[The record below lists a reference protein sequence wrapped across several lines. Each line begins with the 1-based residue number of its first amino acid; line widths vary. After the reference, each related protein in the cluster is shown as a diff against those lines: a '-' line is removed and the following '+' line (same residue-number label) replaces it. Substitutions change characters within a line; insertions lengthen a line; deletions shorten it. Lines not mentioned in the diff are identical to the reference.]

1 MKKNLWMGLT
11 FLASS
16 AFAAQY
22 DLKSPDGKIQIQIET
37 EPVATYSVSF
47 NGKEVLAP
55 SPFSMTFDNGETI
68 GSKLNVISTKRDSKK
83 ETLRP
88 VVRQKSESIL
98 SNYNELTLNAKNYK
112 VHFRAYDDGIA
123 YRFETSFPKN
133 KIKVISEEVAY
144 CFPGDFK
151 TLFPEEKSV
160 ISPQQALYKDLKLSE
175 IQTDKFCSTPLIV
188 KPDDSTRLLI
198 TESDLESYPGM
209 FLKKQNE
216 KELGGKFAE
225 FATAEKE
232 TKDRICYPTKRA
244 NYLAETKGKRS
255 YPWRTMVISKNDK
268 DLIDNQLVYKL
279 APEAESKNDFSWVKP
294 GKISWDWWNASSVYG
309 VDFKS
314 GINTDTY
321 KYFVDFASKYGI
333 EYVVID
339 DGWSEDW
346 DVTKPI
352 AEMNMEDL
360 IDYADKKNVGIIL
373 WVSWVPFEQKMDEAF
388 ALYEKWGV
396 KGLKVDFMNRDDQ
409 RMVDF
414 YYNVARK
421 AEKHK
426 MLVDFH
432 GSYKPTGWSRTFPH
446 VMTSE
451 GVAGLENCKWSA
463 IATPKHNVT
472 LPFIRMV
479 AGPMDYTPGGMN
491 NLHEKDFKIWFDTP
505 AAIGTR
511 CHQLGMYVVYESPL
525 QMLADSPT
533 HYYKE
538 DDCMEF
544 LSKVPVVWDETRV
557 LEGEIGEHIVV
568 ARRKGDKWYIGGMTG
583 EKGKTFDVK
592 LDFIDGEK
600 TMTSW
605 EDGTNVAMQARDYAK
620 KTKKVS
626 KGDTISLNMYDGGG
640 YVAIIE

>member
-1 MKKNLWMGLT
+1 MKKNLWMALT

-22 DLKSPDGKIQIQIET
+22 DLKSPDGKIRVTIET

-47 NGKEVLAP
+47 NGKEILAP
-55 SPFSMTFDNGETI
+55 SPFSMTFNNGKII
-68 GSKLNVISTKRDSKK
+68 GKNMKGASVKRDSKNEVLK
-83 ETLRP
+83 P
-88 VVRQKSESIL
+88 VVRQKCESID
-98 SNYNELTLNAKNYK
+98 NKFNELTLKDKEYQ
-112 VHFRAYDDGIA
+112 VHFRAYDDGVA
-123 YRFETSFPKN
+123 YRFETGFPG
-133 KIKVISEEVAY
+133 KVKVMGEEVAY
-144 CFPGDFK
+144 CFPDDFK
-151 TLFPEEKSV
+151 TLFPEEKSM
-160 ISPQQALYKDLKLSE
+160 ISPQQALYKDVKLSE

-188 KPDDSTRLLI
+188 KPDDQTRILI

-209 FLKKQNE
+209 FLKKQGEN
-216 KELGGKFAE
+216 ELGGKFAE
-225 FATAEKE
+225 FVLAEKPTE
-232 TKDRICYPTKRA
+232 GRVCYPTKRA
-244 NYLAETKGKRS
+244 DYLADTKGRRT
-255 YPWRTMVISKNDK
+255 YPWRTMIISQDDKNLLK
-268 DLIDNQLVYKL
+268 SQLVYKL
-279 APEAESKNDFSWVKP
+279 APQSEGDYSWVKP

-314 GINTDTY
+314 GINTETY
-321 KYFVDFASKYGI
+321 KYFIDFASKYDI
-333 EYVVID
+333 EYIVID
-339 DGWSEDW
+339 DGWSKAW

-352 AEMNMEDL
+352 ADMNMEEL
-360 IDYADKKNVGIIL
+360 MAYGKEKNVGIIL

-396 KGLKVDFMNRDDQ
+396 KGLKIDFMNRDDQ

-414 YYNVARK
+414 YYNVAKK

-451 GVAGLENCKWSA
+451 GVAGLENCKWA
-463 IATPKHNVT
+463 AYTTPKHNVT

-479 AGPMDYTPGGMN
+479 AGPMDYTPGGMD

-505 AAIGTR
+505 AALGTR
-511 CHQLGMYVVYESPL
+511 CHQLGMYVIYESPL

-533 HYYKE
+533 KYYKE
-538 DDCMEF
+538 DECMEF
-544 LSKVPVVWDETRV
+544 LSKVPVVWDETRI
-557 LEGEIGEHIVV
+557 LEGSIGEYVV
-568 ARRKGDKWYIGGMTG
+568 MARRKGDKWYIGGMTG
-583 EKGKTFDVK
+583 EKGKTFNIS
-592 LDFIDGEK
+592 LDFIDGNK

-605 EDGTNVAMQARDYAK
+605 EDGVNVAMQARDYAK
-620 KTKKVS
+620 KTRKVS

-640 YVAIIE
+640 FAAIIE